1 MRAFAIVILMGL
13 NLAAVLL
20 LEAKLGIFYW
30 IEALA
35 ILCALA
41 IISVQFLAMW
51 LDADWAYPM
60 ATILFSLSLV
70 NLLVLYQYVPWF
82 KVFAVGIVVNLL
94 GIVVS
99 CIGGSKCDEDDSDDL
114 ETYDE
119 EEYEEEKPKR
129 GRKRK

>member
-13 NLAAVLL
+13 NLAAALL
-20 LEAKLGIFYW
+20 LESKLGVFYW
-30 IEALA
+30 IEGIV
-35 ILCALA
+35 ILCAMA
-41 IISVQFLAMW
+41 IIGVQFLAMW

-94 GIVVS
+94 GIVIS
-99 CIGGSKCDEDDSDDL
+99 SIGGSRCEDDDEI

-119 EEYEEEKPKR
+119 EEHEEEKPKR